1 MKPLLLGIDLG
12 STTLKA
18 VITDGKG
25 KVLHTLYTRT
35 KAMESGSRIS
45 CSGRCVECG
54 KCNLGSV
61 KKTIS
66 DFLADAGAVYDDID
80 CTVVTGSQIVD
91 DTQKFIDYDF
101 RISEVSAHVAGA
113 KHYYPNCKAILDVGG
128 QDSKAMVYND
138 EMGMWTSKMS
148 GICAAGTGAFLDSVA
163 AKLNIPVD
171 EMTDKVNYDS
181 ELEFSSVCAVL
192 SATSINKFKNRVPI
206 GQIIGGA
213 CRAQARTVMSGVGEL
228 LLNYKGDIIFQGG
241 VAYNRA
247 VAYFLKEITGN
258 NIIIPEFHSVMGA
271 LGAAILAKEFYE
283 KKHNVAIKHD
293 IFPKEKPKAIGLR
306 TKLTRKEFFS
316 KRDVPLVWRNLFYPT
331 EILNAFDVR
340 MLTLETYAALYARNQ
355 KRIKGYFDNA
365 AYKGFSA
372 ETCSFLRV
380 LEGVELPQ
388 PDFAV
393 STSEP
398 CQQGERIFYDLAKD
412 YGIEDSMYSLQT
424 PINNNDNAVENI
436 AAGLEESVAR
446 MEKTL
451 NLKLDPLR
459 LKEACELSN
468 QAREMTVKCAKLR
481 YTSPPLMRG
490 TDAVY
495 FASVFSQSWGKQE
508 LVDLQTQ
515 FYDDLLIQ
523 KEKVEKRLTLDD
535 THRILWLHLPP
546 FYDSRLL
553 EYIEVECNAPI
564 IFEEVNFAD
573 WEKLDVNDPYRSLAK
588 KLLTVGFLDPV
599 LRVNHIVEV
608 AKTAKLNGCILYNH
622 GFGRCS
628 LADSCFIKLLREELG
643 KSQIPLLVL
652 DGDCMDSTI
661 DPCSTYTKVSA
672 YVESLNQ
679 KKFGNVFGELKSSP
693 VTSDAKDDFTFVK
706 QQKNKVNSA

>member
-1 MKPLLLGIDLG
+1 MKQLFLGIDLG

-18 VITDGKG
+18 VLCDSKG

-35 KAMESGSRIS
+35 QAMESGNKIS
-45 CSGRCVECG
+45 CSGRCAECG

-66 DFLADAGAVYDDID
+66 TFLADAGAIFADID
-80 CTVVTGSQIVD
+80 CTVVTGSQVVD
-91 DTQKFIDYDF
+91 DTKRFIDYDF
-101 RISEVSAHVAGA
+101 KISEVSAHVAGA
-113 KHYYPNCKAILDVGG
+113 RHYYPDCKAILDVGG
-128 QDSKAMVYND
+128 QDSKAMVYN
-138 EMGMWTSKMS
+138 EKMLMWTSKMS

-163 AKLNIPVD
+163 VKLNISVD
-171 EMTDKVNYDS
+171 EMADKVNYDS

-192 SATSINKFKNRVPI
+192 SATSINKFKNKMPI
-206 GQIIGGA
+206 GEIIGGA

-247 VAYFLKEITGN
+247 VAYYLKEITGN

-271 LGAAILAKEFYE
+271 LGAAILAKKFHGM
-283 KKHNVAIKHD
+283 KPHIILRDD
-293 IFPKEKPKAIGLR
+293 IFPTERPKAIGMR

-316 KRDVPLVWRNLFYPT
+316 KRDVPLVWRNLFFPT

-355 KRIKGYFDNA
+355 KRIKSYFDKA
-365 AYKGFSA
+365 AYKGFSS

-380 LEGVELPQ
+380 LEGVDLPK

-398 CQQGERIFYDLAKD
+398 CQQGERVFYDLAKG
-412 YGIEDSMYSLQT
+412 YGLEDNMFSLQT
-424 PINNNDNAVENI
+424 PINNNKNAVENI
-436 AAGLEESVAR
+436 AAGLEESVSR
-446 MEKTL
+446 MEKSL
-451 NLKLDPLR
+451 NIKLDPAR

-468 QAREMTVKCAKLR
+468 QAREMTVKCAELR
-481 YTSPPLMRG
+481 YNSPPLIRG

-508 LVDLQTQ
+508 LVDVQTQ
-515 FYDDLLIQ
+515 LYNDLLIQ
-523 KEKVEKRLTLDD
+523 KEKVEKKLTIED
-535 THRILWLHLPP
+535 THRIIWLHLPP
-546 FYDSRLL
+546 FYNSKLL
-553 EYIEVECNAPI
+553 EYIEIQCNAPI
-564 IFEEVNFAD
+564 VFEEVNFAD
-573 WEKLDVNDPYRSLAK
+573 WTKLDPSDPYRSLAK

-599 LRVNHIVEV
+599 LRVKHIVE
-608 AKTAKLNGCILYNH
+608 TAKKAKLSGCILYNH
-622 GFGRCS
+622 AFGRCS

-643 KSQIPLLVL
+643 KSHIPLLVL

-672 YVESLNQ
+672 YIESLNQ
-679 KKFGNVFGELKSSP
+679 HKYGNIFGEMGN
-693 VTSDAKDDFTFVK
+693 AK
-706 QQKNKVNSA
+706 N